1 MIEVNKENGVAVV
14 TINGLKDLNLY
25 NWEILEEFYKTLCDL
40 EKDKEIRVVI
50 VTGKGEKAFSAGTDL
65 HVEYELKGE
74 EGGKKWSE
82 LGHKITGKMESFKK
96 PIIGVINGYAL
107 GGGMEIALACDFL
120 IASPTA
126 KFSIPE
132 VKYGI
137 IPGWGGTQRL
147 PKIVGKGKA
156 MEMILSGE
164 MIDAEEAC
172 RIGIVNKIVDNPLEE
187 AKKIC
192 KTIAENA
199 PLSLAYAKSLINNS
213 FYKEINNS
221 LEIEYFAKCFNTKDH
236 EEGMKS
242 FFEKRKP
249 KFKGE

>member
-1 MIEVNKENGVAVV
+1 
-14 TINGLKDLNLY
+14 
-25 NWEILEEFYKTLCDL
+25 
-40 EKDKEIRVVI
+40 
-50 VTGKGEKAFSAGTDL
+50 
-65 HVEYELKGE
+65 
-74 EGGKKWSE
+74 
-82 LGHKITGKMESFKK
+82 MESFTK
-96 PIIGVINGYAL
+96 PIVGVINGYAL

-147 PKIVGKGKA
+147 PKIVGRGNA

-164 MIDAEEAC
+164 MVDAEKAYEL
-172 RIGIVNKIVDNPLEE
+172 GIINKIVDDPLEE

-192 KTIAENA
+192 KNIAENA
-199 PLSLAYAKSLINNS
+199 PLSLKYAKLLINNS
-213 FYKEINNS
+213 FYNKINNS
-221 LEIEYFAKCFNTKDH
+221 LETEYFAKCFNTQDQK
-236 EEGMKS
+236 EGMNS